1 MKEKYTIEKSLESY
15 SFGEIRNLFKSKTG
29 LSGMHFATHRIED
42 VRENQLINYF
52 SYFIGK
58 ALDVFASHEIY
69 SQIFIELAFIG

>member
-29 LSGMHFATHRIED
+29 LSDMHFATNRIED

-52 SYFIGK
+52 SYSIGK
-58 ALDVFASHEIY
+58 ALDVFAHMKSILKY
-69 SQIFIELAFIG
+69 LLNLLY